1 MITVDM
7 IKERLLSLG
16 YTAKDNDT
24 FTLNFLQKKE
34 ENYVKHFCNITTIP
48 ECLDPVII
56 DKICSDFLK
65 QKSVMGSSEEDGG
78 SSVTATD
85 GVVKKITNGD
95 TTIEYDASG
104 STITFGSVINDLTSG
119 YEENLIRHRKLVW

>member
-1 MITVDM
+1 MITIDN
-7 IKERLLSLG
+7 IKARLLSLG
-16 YTAKDNDT
+16 YEATDNDT
-24 FTLNFLQKKE
+24 FALGFLQTKE
-34 ENYVKHFCNITTIP
+34 ENYVKHFCNIKEIP

-56 DKICSDFLK
+56 DKICGEFLK
-65 QKSVMGSSEEDGG
+65 QKSVMGSSEEEGG

-95 TTIEYDASG
+95 TTVEYDTSSSATSG
-104 STITFGSVINDLTSG
+104 STINDLTSG